1 MSEGLHVHAAHDH
14 EIEHQAHRG
23 VGLAQTVAIFTAILS
38 TVAAVISYHS
48 AAQQTEALMLKNDA
62 IIKQTQASDQ
72 WAFYQS
78 KSNKGHLMELAT
90 QLVPA
95 DRAQSYQQQMQ
106 RYNTEKEQIRVQ
118 AQALEAESST
128 ADAKSDQMMS
138 DHHQESMGMMLLQ
151 IAISLASV
159 TALTRKRWL
168 FLFASLA
175 AAGGI
180 IFSSLAWF

>member
-1 MSEGLHVHAAHDH
+1 MSEGLHIHAVHDH

-23 VGLAQTVAIFTAILS
+23 VGLAQMVAIFTAILS

-78 KSNKGHLMELAT
+78 KSNKGHLMELAM

-95 DRAQSYQQQMQ
+95 DRAQSYQQQLE
-106 RYNTEKEQIRVQ
+106 RYNSEKEQIRVQ
-118 AQALEAESST
+118 AQSLEAESSA
-128 ADAKSDQMMS
+128 AD
-138 DHHQESMGMMLLQ
+138 
-151 IAISLASV
+151 
-159 TALTRKRWL
+159 
-168 FLFASLA
+168 
-175 AAGGI
+175 
-180 IFSSLAWF
+180 